1 MCEVCAVFG
10 VSEHWADSALVKD
23 LSFPAREIQQARIAR
38 REQLVLL
45 GGILAR
51 YGLTCNDWDGE
62 GYLVEATSGK
72 REIVANLQDLWGA
85 AERLS
90 GHRFDPLEGGD
101 IPVPD
106 VRADLSARE
115 RVNE

>member
-23 LSFPAREIQQARIAR
+23 LSFPARDIQQARVAR
-38 REQLVLL
+38 REQLELL
-45 GGILAR
+45 DGILAR
-51 YGLTCNDWDGE
+51 YQLTCNDWDGQ
-62 GYLVEATSGK
+62 GYLVEAASGK
-72 REIVANLQDLWGA
+72 REIVTNLQDLWGA

-101 IPVPD
+101 IPVP
-106 VRADLSARE
+106 VVCANPSARE
-115 RVNE
+115 RVDG